1 MPRLH
6 GGLYRALAFGVLL
19 ASTPLAHQAR
29 AADEASAFIAQ
40 LGEQATATMTDRALS
55 SAERVQR
62 FGAIVDRD
70 FDVPR
75 IAQVMLGRYWQNA
88 TTTERSEFTAVF
100 RDYMI
105 RIYSD
110 NFANYSLDTFH
121 VTDERAAGELTT
133 LVRTGIT
140 CIATG
145 EPIVIEWRVIKGPE
159 GFKVY
164 DLIVSGVSLATAQQE
179 EFASA
184 IQRNGGQVSIL
195 IKMVRSRLTQ
205 METAEQ

>member
-1 MPRLH
+1 MPLLH
-6 GGLYRALAFGVLL
+6 RGSYRVLALAFLL
-19 ASTPLAHQAR
+19 ASPTLAHQAR
-29 AADEASAFIAQ
+29 ADDEASAFIVQ
-40 LGEQATATMTDRALS
+40 LGEQATATMTDRTIS

-62 FGAIVDRD
+62 FGVIVDRD

-88 TTTERSEFTAVF
+88 TATERSDFTAVF

-110 NFANYSLDTFH
+110 NFANYNTNTFH
-121 VTDERAAGELTT
+121 VTDQRAAGELTT
-133 LVRTGIT
+133 IVRTGIT
-140 CIATG
+140 PVATG
-145 EPIVIEWRVIKGPE
+145 EPITIEWAVMKRPE

-164 DLIVSGVSLATAQQE
+164 DLSVGGVSLAAAQE
-179 EFASA
+179 EQFAAA

-205 METAEQ
+205 METAQQ